1 MTADDLVTMKNS
13 ISIYEK
19 ELQKTADFL
28 KKLKAPANEI
38 KDPDILAAITKP
50 SVLRL
55 MDLYEKLL
63 YEYRKYVKELEA
75 KS

>member
-19 ELQKTADFL
+19 ELQKAADFL
-28 KKLKAPANEI
+28 KELRAPANEI

-55 MDLYEKLL
+55 LELYEKLL
-63 YEYRKYVKELEA
+63 DEYRRYVKQLET

>member
-55 MDLYEKLL
+55 MDLYEGLL
-63 YEYRKYVKELEA
+63 DEYRKYVKELEA